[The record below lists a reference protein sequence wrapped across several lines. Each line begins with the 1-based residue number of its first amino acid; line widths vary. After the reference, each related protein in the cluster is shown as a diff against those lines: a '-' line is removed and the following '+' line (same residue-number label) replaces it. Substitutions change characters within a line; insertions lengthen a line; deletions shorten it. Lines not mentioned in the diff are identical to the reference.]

1 MNTDAEEVTALIKKA
16 QSGDKDAL
24 STLLYKFSPFV
35 KDIVRYYAMMLSRED
50 REDLYIE
57 GLIGLQRAI
66 MAFNA
71 GRKRRFEDLAYIS
84 VKNAIYDYLRKRN
97 RKVKLPTVR
106 KDDDVLWE
114 DLILFKDDIEKF
126 SRMLSDLEKK
136 VFRMYL
142 KGYSNREIADKLG
155 ITYKSVDN
163 ALQRIK
169 KRLRTFF
176 SESS

>member
-1 MNTDAEEVTALIKKA
+1 MNTEIDDIATLIKKA

-24 STLLYKFSPFV
+24 SALLYKFSPFV

-66 MAFNA
+66 MAFDIGKN
-71 GRKRRFEDLAYIS
+71 RRFEDLAYIS
-84 VKNAIYDYLRKRN
+84 VKNAIYDYLRKRK
-97 RKVKLPTVR
+97 RKVKLPTIR
-106 KDDDVLWE
+106 ESDDVLWE

-126 SRMLSDLEKK
+126 SNTLSNLEAK

-169 KRLRTFF
+169 KRLRAFF
-176 SESS
+176 NKSS

>member
-1 MNTDAEEVTALIKKA
+1 MNTDAEEVADLIKKA

-24 STLLYKFSPFV
+24 SMLLYKFSPFV

-50 REDLYIE
+50 KEDLYIE

-66 MAFNA
+66 MAFDV
-71 GRKRRFEDLAYIS
+71 GKKRRFEDLAYIS
-84 VKNAIYDYLRKRN
+84 VKNAIYDYLRKKN
-97 RKVKLPTVR
+97 RKVKLPTIR
-106 KDDDVLWE
+106 EEDALWE

-126 SRMLSDLEKK
+126 SRVLSDLEKK

-142 KGYSNREIADKLG
+142 KGYTNREIADKLG

-169 KRLRTFF
+169 KRLRAFF
-176 SESS
+176 NEPS

>member
-1 MNTDAEEVTALIKKA
+1 MNTNAEEVTALIKKA

-66 MAFNA
+66 MAFDV
-71 GRKRRFEDLAYIS
+71 GKKRRFEDLAYIS

-97 RKVKLPTVR
+97 RKAKLPTVR

-126 SRMLSDLEKK
+126 SIMLSDLEAK

-155 ITYKSVDN
+155 IAYKSVDN

-169 KRLRTFF
+169 KRLRAFF
-176 SESS
+176 SEPS

>member
-1 MNTDAEEVTALIKKA
+1 MNTEEVTDLIKKA

-24 STLLYKFSPFV
+24 SMLLYKFSPFV

-66 MAFNA
+66 MAFDV
-71 GRKRRFEDLAYIS
+71 GKKRRFEDLAYIS
-84 VKNAIYDYLRKRN
+84 VKNAIYDYLRKKN
-97 RKVKLPTVR
+97 RKVKLPTIME
-106 KDDDVLWE
+106 DGDALWE

-126 SRMLSDLEKK
+126 SRMLSDLERK

-163 ALQRIK
+163 AMQRIK
-169 KRLRTFF
+169 KRLHAFF
-176 SESS
+176 VESS